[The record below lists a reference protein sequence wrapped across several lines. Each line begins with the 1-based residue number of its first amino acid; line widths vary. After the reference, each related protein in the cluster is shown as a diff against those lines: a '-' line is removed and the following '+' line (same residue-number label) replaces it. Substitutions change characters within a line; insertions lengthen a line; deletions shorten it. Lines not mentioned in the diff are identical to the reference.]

1 MFIKFPSIDN
11 HYQEGSTK
19 KWVQRFPELPLSKF
33 IITEKLDGSNLQV
46 IITKDEVQCA
56 SRRQMLSISDSFF
69 DYQRTVL
76 VDCKTQIE
84 ALQRYI
90 VENNEGV
97 EQIHIYGEIFG
108 EGVQKRIHYMKG
120 KKFLPFEVRLNE
132 KLLSIKEALD
142 LFQSLEIGDW
152 WVPILKIADSLDE
165 ALQTEVSDVLTL
177 VEGEVQKDLNRNI
190 EGVVI
195 APYDNLFAF
204 DNYEQDVF
212 MGESVFRLK
221 KKCKEFND
229 KMKVKTKEI
238 KVFEGSEEYVRLQT
252 IWNGY
257 FNENRLADLFSK
269 EGPITEMK
277 EIGKYIKLMGDDVK
291 EDFFKEHKEA
301 FILLTDAE
309 KKKIMGSVG
318 QNTLPLLKAVL

>member
-1 MFIKFPSIDN
+1 
-11 HYQEGSTK
+11 
-19 KWVQRFPELPLSKF
+19 
-33 IITEKLDGSNLQV
+33 
-46 IITKDEVQCA
+46 
-56 SRRQMLSISDSFF
+56 MLSISDSFF